1 MSSSGTYHVNL
12 PYLRSS
18 SVPPT
23 RPSSAHPT
31 LLAER
36 RRSQNVGDHRPD
48 SRTFSSEQPFAPRR
62 DSYQDRPNRRSILP
76 YRRVLSW
83 QAMLS
88 QSSHAAMAPSEPSSE
103 PSSSAPSSS
112 GLPGEPSSS
121 TTPTTTHDAFSSTE
135 SEQTPRPNSA
145 ARFGLTVPKADQGG
159 DASSD
164 GGYSTATTV
173 ASTLTAA
180 AAAAA
185 RRNGL
190 RNDLRSGATV
200 RIKVSTP
207 KHRRARSDFSLRDL
221 SADSDVTYDSS
232 SSIASLAS
240 ELEELCAH
248 LPARQAPSGKKDSQS
263 PTAVAFDVPV
273 RRSRPRS
280 STTASAST
288 LATVPRPRSMIHPGR
303 EASSRLADPASS
315 PSSAPATSATASF
328 ASSMRTTMSATTPA
342 APSPL
347 SGTKPT
353 AVAGRRRSS
362 TLATDESKPTRRFRA
377 STLMQS
383 ITEEDGTRSPS
394 RRRYS
399 PATGRQA
406 RFFSPGNPS
415 HEQWSRASPMA
426 PSNTSPTTSTHPSPG
441 SPDYDYIRFIDSDYG
456 SSPTWGSESLQD
468 TPPSASSH
476 KSPSPVALKQQAA
489 LPALPTLHVSKR
501 TRTGTMSSVVSSQLL
516 AEQAAWLQEEL
527 ARCSSDEEGM
537 ESPDP
542 YLLPPGSGLGVPE
555 CFSTPST
562 SPMIAGRDTFM
573 RLPGS
578 ESADLLG
585 LGLNPKPLALVGP
598 VPGRTS
604 TGSSRDAAGKK
615 DASKRR
621 SHPAKAAGQDGDP
634 ASPTSPGSK
643 PSSRRASMRRGA
655 APSKRDSLQPPEM
668 PWRYSSLGTNAAMR
682 RRSSSDSFASTQPE
696 SSSLF
701 HEGGYSPS
709 SSPMADNGHDAEPAG
724 RRAASPSPKPQGR
737 RPGSSESTD
746 SIQST
751 STHGSSLL
759 GGGNASQAAGGA
771 SMERN
776 ASVDTRASSR
786 PSSIGSVL
794 AEADKLV
801 PGRPIRSPRRAD
813 LALAP
818 LSSSPTDA
826 EFGGV
831 TRATAGSPGESP
843 RSESHPR
850 RRSSPR
856 TANPSNRRKTPQRP
870 QLPARMAS
878 LDETVAA
885 APGQTQLREEFP
897 EKLLGDFL
905 ADDASD
911 DDRNGGRARVGGG
924 GSSGGGIEGEGRIT
938 VMPLPFNMMVRSGS
952 QTVSLPG
959 IGEIIPPSPD
969 VSYDTLGLDRL
980 SPALKRLGS
989 DAAGS
994 IEQLPL
1000 PFRSSAN
1007 ASNAS
1012 LASHAHEQ
1020 RLDGAVVGLER
1031 SPSRIGTLKA
1041 RITGRLG
1048 SSIDLIRATTA
1059 SAAAPPAASVD
1070 VAEERV
1076 SLTLTPAPST
1086 AVGPAAASV
1095 PTSAPSSAPAP
1106 VQAPAASSSSKST
1119 SAINRFI
1126 LKGGKKL
1133 SKRSK
1138 DAVAGGDLESPR
1150 LPAAWEE
1157 RLASRGGE
1165 RRPSSRMSI
1174 STESPSGRAE
1184 MFLDLSSP
1192 RRKAAMDLAGREAPR
1207 SATPSFASEE
1217 SKGRTS
1223 SSFWRIL
1230 SPSANASA
1238 ASLLA
1243 KGGQSPEPH
1252 AGGVGMLRQPSGGGG
1267 EPHATL
1273 QQQPQQQPQGTSA
1286 RSGSQLGF
1294 SRPSQAAEHHH
1305 SFFDLSEEEEDDDG
1319 EDRNGLDSEG
1329 EGTKVRGT
1337 IRTNGRKDLSK
1348 LFGASESDLLHRDV
1362 VSPITIPA
1370 GPAGGG
1376 GGRGEAKLAPA
1387 PSRWTASL
1395 GRSSKRS
1402 QQQQQPR
1409 GSRIAA
1415 V

>member
-1 MSSSGTYHVNL
+1 
-12 PYLRSS
+12 
-18 SVPPT
+18 
-23 RPSSAHPT
+23 
-31 LLAER
+31 
-36 RRSQNVGDHRPD
+36 
-48 SRTFSSEQPFAPRR
+48 
-62 DSYQDRPNRRSILP
+62 
-76 YRRVLSW
+76 
-83 QAMLS
+83 MLS

-724 RRAASPSPKPQGR
+724 RRAATPVAQA
-737 RPGSSESTD
+737 PGS
-746 SIQST
+746 
-751 STHGSSLL
+751 
-759 GGGNASQAAGGA
+759 
-771 SMERN
+771 
-776 ASVDTRASSR
+776 
-786 PSSIGSVL
+786 
-794 AEADKLV
+794 
-801 PGRPIRSPRRAD
+801 
-813 LALAP
+813 
-818 LSSSPTDA
+818 
-826 EFGGV
+826 
-831 TRATAGSPGESP
+831 ATGLSP